1 VTVAQH
7 EKIVCNLR
15 RNQGSY
21 QAVNAPAAFPLACDH
36 APAGVNRIATEQ
48 VLNFIEAKPDLSH
61 GPLHSWFG
69 SHNALCTLMAS
80 GAIGRFSY
88 VVRKRS
94 PPHGSRRYR
103 DFARFCGLAKDA
115 GHDPQ
120 PEAAIFVPS
129 IVESLQARVWGTASP
144 DRSRARV
151 VARAPAA
158 RAQLRAHRRAFKI
171 HRAGPPFS
179 TSLPGRMALAPDRAA
194 IFPLEVVLTGLRG

>member
-1 VTVAQH
+1 
-7 EKIVCNLR
+7 
-15 RNQGSY
+15 
-21 QAVNAPAAFPLACDH
+21 
-36 APAGVNRIATEQ
+36 
-48 VLNFIEAKPDLSH
+48 LNFIEAKPDLSH

-129 IVESLQARVWGTASP
+129 IVGSLQARVWGTASP

-171 HRAGPPFS
+171 HRAGPPLFDES
-179 TSLPGRMALAPDRAA
+179 SGPNGFGTGSRSHFPFGSCANWSARVGTGRDVFPGN
-194 IFPLEVVLTGLRG
+194 